1 MSDRSCCECSFEAE
15 ADTFF
20 DDLLTIFIRGG
31 TFAVI
36 ACTTSYHFN
45 KIDQHDDEIEK
56 LYSRLEKYEKKHESS
71 QDHELKK

>member
-36 ACTTSYHFN
+36 ACTTSYLIDKTIQHSG
-45 KIDQHDDEIEK
+45 KIKE
-56 LYSRLEKYEKKHESS
+56 LFSRLEKCEKNHESS
-71 QDHELKK
+71 QDS